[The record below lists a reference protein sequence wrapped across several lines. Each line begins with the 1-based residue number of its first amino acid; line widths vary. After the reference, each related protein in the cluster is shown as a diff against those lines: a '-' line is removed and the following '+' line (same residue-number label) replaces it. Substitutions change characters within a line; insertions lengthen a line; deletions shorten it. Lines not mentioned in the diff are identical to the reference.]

1 MQKYLI
7 IGLLFWNTG
16 LCAQK
21 TNQETLDWLMTRN
34 RYYEVL
40 KYIDSLYRAGEKFSD
55 ILLYE
60 GKANEG
66 VLRYKEAYRCYSDW
80 VAKDST
86 NRDACLALARVS
98 ALSGRILKAIGIY
111 EKFSREDT
119 LDFFVNYQLARLYQQ
134 NGKLISA
141 LQIYQRL
148 HRADTVNPALLKRIG
163 DCYNQMGWNANAASY
178 YEEAFHLDPEDGKVV
193 VKAANIMLTYPALF
207 LDYIHEGMA
216 LVDSALVYSP
226 QLNSLQQLRG
236 MFLYLQKR
244 YPECETVFSN
254 LLAQGDSARVNLRYL
269 GLSLFHMKRYKEAMT
284 PLTNADS
291 LFRNS
296 AGDRTDFDLSMR
308 YGEDLGY
315 CKETQKALT
324 VFREIEQQIMPD
336 TQTLYQLAYLSGT
349 AWLQVNDR
357 RQAVQNYW
365 KAYLLNPKSKN
376 IIYSLLNLHYDL
388 WTKEGERKN
397 VSEKRIQ
404 QALFFHVLFWQ
415 KYTKRRPE
423 DEDSY
428 CYSSRAI
435 LQNELDELFF
445 KNENKMIV
453 LDPDGKKYSYSTDE
467 IRELIKPKTL

>member
-1 MQKYLI
+1 MWKYLI
-7 IGLLFWNTG
+7 VGLLFWSMG

-21 TNQETLDWLMTRN
+21 TNQEILDRLMTKN

-40 KYIDSLYRAGEKFSD
+40 KYIDSLYRKGEKFPD
-55 ILLYE
+55 VLLYE
-60 GKANEG
+60 GKANEE

-98 ALSGRILKAIGIY
+98 ALSGRTMKAIGIY
-111 EKFSREDT
+111 EKFSREDS

-141 LQIYQRL
+141 LKVYQRL
-148 HRADTVNPALLKRIG
+148 HRADTTNPSLLKRIG
-163 DCYNQMGWNANAASY
+163 DCYNQMGWNANAAAY

-207 LDYIHEGMA
+207 PDYIHEGMA

-244 YPECETVFSN
+244 YPECEAIFSD
-254 LLAQGDSARVNLRYL
+254 LLVQGDSSRVNFKYQ
-269 GLSLFHMKRYKEAMT
+269 GLSLFHMKRYKEALT
-284 PLTNADS
+284 PLANADS

-308 YGEDLGY
+308 YGEGLGY
-315 CKETQKALT
+315 CKEIQKALT
-324 VFREIEQQIMPD
+324 VFREIEQQMMPD
-336 TQTLYQLAYLSGT
+336 KQTLYQLAYLSGT

-357 RQAVQNYW
+357 KQAIQNYW

-376 IIYSLLNLHYDL
+376 IIYNLLNLHYDL
-388 WTKEGERKN
+388 LTQEDKRQK
-397 VSEKRIQ
+397 VSEKEMQ
-404 QALFFHVLFWQ
+404 QGLFFRILFLQ
-415 KYTKRRPE
+415 KFRERQPE
-423 DEDSY
+423 NENSY
-428 CYSSRAI
+428 HSSSRDI
-435 LQNELDELFF
+435 LQKELSEMFF
-445 KNENKMIV
+445 KNENKLIV
-453 LDPDGKKYSYSTDE
+453 SDPDGKKYTYSADE
-467 IRELIKPKTL
+467 IRELIKPGTK

>member
-21 TNQETLDWLMTRN
+21 ANQETLDWLMTRN

-40 KYIDSLYRAGEKFSD
+40 KYIDSLYRTGEKFSD

-98 ALSGRILKAIGIY
+98 ALSGRTMKAIGIY

-141 LQIYQRL
+141 IQIYQRL
-148 HRADTVNPALLKRIG
+148 HQADTTNPALLKRLG
-163 DCYNQMGWNANAASY
+163 DCYNQMGWHGNAAAY
-178 YEEAFHLDPEDGKVV
+178 YEEAFHLDPEDGNVV
-193 VKAANIMLTYPALF
+193 VKAVNIMMTYPVLF
-207 LDYIHEGMA
+207 LDYIGEGMA
-216 LVDSALVYSP
+216 LIDSALIYSP

-236 MFLYLQKR
+236 IFLYLQKR
-244 YPECETVFSN
+244 YQECETVFSD
-254 LLAQGDSARVNLRYL
+254 LLVQGDSSRVNFRYQ
-269 GLSLFHMKRYKEAMT
+269 GLSLFHMKRYREALA
-284 PLTNADS
+284 PLANADS

-296 AGDRTDFDLSMR
+296 AGERTDFDLSMR
-308 YGEDLGY
+308 YGESLGY

-324 VFREIEQQIMPD
+324 VFREIEQLMMPD

-349 AWLQVNDR
+349 AYFQVDDYK
-357 RQAVQNYW
+357 QTIQNYW

-376 IIYSLLNLHYDL
+376 TIYSLLNLHYDL
-388 WTKEGERKN
+388 LTKEDKLQK
-397 VSEKRIQ
+397 VSEKEMQ
-404 QALFFHVLFWQ
+404 QGLFFRILFLQ
-415 KYTKRRPE
+415 KFRERQPE
-423 DEDSY
+423 NENSY
-428 CYSSRAI
+428 HSSSRDI
-435 LQNELDELFF
+435 LQKELSEMFF
-445 KNENKMIV
+445 KNENKLIV
-453 LDPDGKKYSYSTDE
+453 SDPDGKKYSYSADE
-467 IRELIKPKTL
+467 IRELIKPRTK